1 VLSTHLLSEV
11 EQICSHVGVM
21 HLGRLVAQGPL
32 AELRA
37 RSAPRVEVRTG
48 EPAAAARVLGELGLA
63 DVTTIGETVSALL
76 GDAAPEKVV
85 ATLVHADV
93 PVRGFGVL
101 AADLE
106 EMFVQLTGEGFDV
119 SG

>member
-1 VLSTHLLSEV
+1 MRPRQPITCKAVAALLATSAIAVL
-11 EQICSHVGVM
+11 
-21 HLGRLVAQGPL
+21 A
-32 AELRA
+32 A
-37 RSAPRVEVRTG
+37 
-48 EPAAAARVLGELGLA
+48 PAASA
-63 DVTTIGETVSALL
+63 DVTTVGETVSALL
-76 GDAAPEKVV
+76 GDASPEKVV